1 MIALIP
7 AKGSSERIPHKN
19 RTVVMGKPLL
29 GWTIEAIQRSNLVD
43 EIFVSTE
50 DSLIAD
56 ITREFDATVTTRP
69 KHLAKTDTPL
79 RPVVQHFIDLMGSG
93 KDLEQ
98 ILVVLPTAALLRSE
112 TIAQAA
118 EALSESSLERGCA
131 FTCTSYGHP
140 IERSF
145 TIEHGS
151 VQCGIGDIRSTHRQ
165 TQSYAKHYHDAG
177 VCYLGTRA
185 FFKSDLTVFG
195 PCGIP
200 IVIPSHEGIDVDWPE
215 DLVILQALLEF
226 KLGHPV

>member
-19 RTVVMGKPLL
+19 RTMVLGKPVL
-29 GWTIEAIQRSNLVD
+29 GWTIEAVRRSNLVD

-56 ITREFDATVTTRP
+56 ITREFGATVATRP
-69 KHLAKTDTPL
+69 KHLARTDTPL

-93 KDLEQ
+93 KDLDQ
-98 ILVVLPTAALLRSE
+98 MLVVLPTAALLRSE
-112 TIAQAA
+112 TIARAA
-118 EALSESSLERGCA
+118 EALSESGLERACA

-145 TIEHGS
+145 TIENGS
-151 VQCGIGDIRSTHRQ
+151 VQSGIRDIRSTHRQ

-177 VCYLGTRA
+177 VFYLGTKA

-195 PCGIP
+195 LCGIP

-215 DLVILQALLEF
+215 DLVLLEALLRN
-226 KLGHPV
+226 KNSNK